1 MPIYDKA
8 TTMPPDDREEDRV
21 RCRSAAGQTRSRE
34 GLHAALNGVRG
45 HRGRVG
51 AAQRVSVESLR
62 ADRGKMR
69 SRISI
74 SAAGARDPVTE
85 LGTETAA

>member
-8 TTMPPDDREEDRV
+8 TTMPPDNREEDRV
-21 RCRSAAGQTRSRE
+21 SCRSAAGQVRGRG

-45 HRGRVG
+45 HGSRVG
-51 AAQRVSVESLR
+51 AAQRVSVESLC
-62 ADRGKMR
+62 ADRGKLR
-69 SRISI
+69 SRIAI

-85 LGTETAA
+85 LSTEMAA